1 MLDISLSLL
10 PVFLLIALGA
20 ALKRA
25 GFPGDDAWPPLE
37 RLVYFV
43 LFPPLLFHTIVTADL
58 DKGEAL
64 NLAAVFLIAIAAMT
78 AILLALRPVLPLSG
92 AAFSSVFQGAVRW
105 NSYVALGIIAALL
118 GPHGV
123 ALAAVAFATIVP
135 VVNVLSVLVITRYA
149 GDTPAAGRA
158 ILRAIV
164 YNPLIIACL
173 SGLAVA
179 ALGIHFPAFLLDM
192 LKSMGSAT
200 IPLGLLAVGAA
211 LDFAHMRASG
221 TASALTVALKLVLMP
236 LLTYGA
242 CLALGITG
250 DSRTVA
256 IVCAAV
262 PPASSAYI
270 LARQLGGDAS
280 LMATLVTVLTLFSVV
295 TIPLAITLLG

>member
-179 ALGIHFPAFLLDM
+179 ALGIHLPAFLLDM

-221 TASALTVALKLVLMP
+221 TASALTVVLKLVLMP

>member
-1 MLDISLSLL
+1 LLDISLSLL

-20 ALKRA
+20 VLKRT

-43 LFPPLLFHTIVTADL
+43 LFPPLLFHTIVTAQL
-58 DKGEAL
+58 EEGEAL
-64 NLAAVFLIAIAAMT
+64 RLASAFLIAIAVMT
-78 AILLALRPVLPLSG
+78 AILLILRRFLPVTG
-92 AAFSSVFQGAVRW
+92 AAFSSIFQGAVRW
-105 NSYVALGIIAALL
+105 NSYVSLGVIAALL
-118 GPHGV
+118 GPRGV
-123 ALAAVAFATIVP
+123 ALAAVAFATLVP

-149 GDTPAAGRA
+149 GDSPAAGRA

-164 YNPLIIACL
+164 LNPLIIACL

-179 ALGIHFPAFLLDM
+179 ALGIQLPAFLLDM
-192 LKSMGSAT
+192 LKSMGAAT

-211 LDFAHMRASG
+211 LDFQHMRASG
-221 TASALTVALKLVLMP
+221 TATGVTVALKLFLMP
-236 LLTYGA
+236 LIMFGA

-250 DSRTVA
+250 DARTVA

-280 LMATLVTVLTLFSVV
+280 LMATLVTVLTLLSVV